1 MTFTQ
6 TRTYLKGVL
15 KGWFTNKEIL
25 DKLTESDTGDLMFNN
40 TVVNK
45 EETLSD
51 KDITEAVNTDIA
63 ELNTYTTTSDTT
75 SNDSSEGTT

>member
-1 MTFTQ
+1 
-6 TRTYLKGVL
+6 
-15 KGWFTNKEIL
+15 
-25 DKLTESDTGDLMFNN
+25 MFNN

-63 ELNTYTTTSDTT
+63 ELNTKTTTSDTT